1 MEIKRNNQLLKKI
14 LAIFL
19 TILMIATTIPL
30 NVFAASSNMNLGEKD
45 NNATIS
51 VKKETHYGHEL
62 HTTTVGGETYPLF
75 CIEYGKTSPSS
86 SSLGTKGK
94 PSDSKV
100 LSAAQWIF
108 AGYYMEHG
116 NDIDW
121 LDMAYCQKKV
131 WAVMG
136 SNTSWSFSDT
146 GYNNWI
152 KQAEQNMKNIE
163 KKPSFNGT
171 NVGTIKAGEK
181 LTITDTNGVLK
192 DYPEFTNKD
201 TSGVTISHSNN
212 SNNIVITVDKTCTNT
227 NFSIPQNKYRK
238 TMTGN
243 GNDCLLYNPKEGGTQ
258 KLLYS
263 AYYDPVG
270 FDIHGNVQP
279 LGNLQLKKT
288 SEDGKVSG
296 INFTVTGPNGFNRTI
311 ATDGNGEW
319 KIEGINPGTYTVTEE
334 SINKYV
340 PQNSQTVTVEGGNK
354 TATVT
359 FSNVLKRGSLSV
371 IKDCE
376 DNLKSG
382 LQFHLTG
389 TSLSGIPVDEYATT
403 DSNGVATF
411 SNILIGSNYTI
422 QEVNTPIKYV
432 VPANQTG
439 DIEWN
444 SVTNKYFTNKLKKFR
459 VSVNKQD
466 IEKTHSQGDAKLGG
480 AIYGLYHG
488 DTLVAQ
494 YTTQNDGTFTTDYF
508 VCDTNWTLKEIQ
520 PSEGYLLDKTVY
532 QVGADPQ
539 LYTVEYNWTSNTVK
553 EQVKKGKVSIIKH
566 TDDGSTKIETPEKG
580 AEFQLY
586 LKSSG
591 SFVNADPDERDT
603 IICDEDGFASSKLL
617 PYGVYT
623 VHQTKGWDGREK
635 ITDFDVFIQSDNVTY
650 KFLINN
656 ANFSSYL
663 KVVKLD
669 KETNKQIPYAGAAFE
684 IYDADGHRISMK
696 YTYPQV
702 TTIHTFYTNSEG
714 YLITPEKL
722 EYGDYKLVEVQAP
735 YGYVLDS
742 TPIAFSI
749 NQENSST
756 DTGVTVVKVKAKDI
770 AQKGVI
776 EITKT
781 GEVFSSVN
789 SSMNEKLNLNTY
801 MPIYEKG
808 NLKDAVYEIYAAED
822 ITTTDG
828 TVRAEKGELVDTIT
842 TGDKGIAKSKE
853 LYLGKYTIIEKTAPL
868 KFVLNKDKHNV
879 ELTYAGQNIKVTST
893 ALSVYN
899 ERQKVSVSL
908 SKTMEQDE
916 IYGIGN
922 NNEIKSVQFGIF
934 ADEDVKAADGT
945 IIPKDSLVTFANCD
959 ENGKITFDCDL
970 PIGYKWYAKEI
981 ATDEHYILSNKHYQF
996 NTNYAGQDTK
1006 VIKINVS
1013 GNEKINNTL
1022 KRGKVEGI
1030 KINKDNDKLEGAIIG
1045 IFKVGTTE
1053 FSEKNAIA
1061 TTKTDKDGAFS
1072 FSNIPYGEWIVKEVV
1087 APTGYVVD
1095 ATQHHIH
1102 ISDDGVVINI
1112 TMTDKQVQISKT
1124 DITGEKE
1131 VVGAELTITDES
1143 GNVVDSWTSTDTV
1156 HYANGLVEGQKYTL
1170 TEKTAPLGYAV
1181 ATSVEFV
1188 VSTDKVTQQVTMVDK
1203 QVLISK
1209 TDVTSGQELAG
1220 AELTITDER
1229 GNVIDSWTSTDT
1241 AHYANGLVE
1250 GQKYTLTEKTAP
1262 YGYEVANSIVFVVT
1276 NDKATQTVVMN
1287 DSPILSSVLV
1297 NKVDS
1302 ITGENI
1308 ISKKF
1313 EFTLYSDVECK
1324 NEIVTVNANTDDGTA
1339 LFSDLRYGTY
1349 YIKETKAPK
1358 GYMLSDEVVKIE
1370 INDKGVFANG
1380 EKLTEE
1386 NDVYSI
1392 VYQNSLLPSVFTG
1405 DTKSIL
1411 MYLTMAAIAVV
1422 FIAIMIIIKKKYK
1435 G

>member
-1 MEIKRNNQLLKKI
+1 MEIKRNNQLFKKI

-163 KKPSFNGT
+163 KKPSFKGT

-270 FDIHGNVQP
+270 FYMEGNVQP
-279 LGNLQLKKT
+279 IGNLQLKKT

-319 KIEGINPGTYTVTEE
+319 KIEGINPGTYIVTEE

-359 FSNVLKRGSLSV
+359 FSNVLK
-371 IKDCE
+371 
-376 DNLKSG
+376 
-382 LQFHLTG
+382 
-389 TSLSGIPVDEYATT
+389 
-403 DSNGVATF
+403 
-411 SNILIGSNYTI
+411 
-422 QEVNTPIKYV
+422 
-432 VPANQTG
+432 
-439 DIEWN
+439 
-444 SVTNKYFTNKLKKFR
+444 KFR

-466 IEKTHSQGDAKLGG
+466 IEKTHPQGDAKLGG

-520 PSEGYLLDKTVY
+520 PSEGYLLDETVY
-532 QVGADPQ
+532 PVGADPQ

-945 IIPKDSLVTFANCD
+945 IIPKDSLVTFVNCD

-996 NTNYAGQDTK
+996 NTNYAGQETK
-1006 VIKINVS
+1006 VIKIDIS

-1030 KINKDNDKLEGAIIG
+1030 KINKNNDKLEGAIIG

-1072 FSNIPYGEWIVKEVV
+1072 FSNIPYGEWIVKEVA

-1143 GNVVDSWTSTDTV
+1143 GNVVDSWTSTDTA

-1181 ATSVEFV
+1181 ATSIEFV
-1188 VSTDKVTQQVTMVDK
+1188 VSTDKTTQQVTMTDK
-1203 QVLISK
+1203 QVMISK
-1209 TDVTSGQELAG
+1209 IDVTSGQELAG
-1220 AELTITDER
+1220 AELTITDES

-1313 EFTLYSDVECK
+1313 EFTLYSDAECK

-1339 LFSDLRYGTY
+1339 LFSDLIYGTY

>member
-1 MEIKRNNQLLKKI
+1 MFNSSKIKIKKI
-14 LAIFL
+14 FAILLSF
-19 TILMIATTIPL
+19 IMIICSMPIIT
-30 NVFAASSNMNLGEKD
+30 NAAEI
-45 NNATIS
+45 T
-51 VKKETHYGHEL
+51 KENSKEITVSKWMAYGHEI
-62 HTTTVGGETYPLF
+62 HKGKNADGNTIPLF
-75 CIEYGKTSPSS
+75 CIEYGTTSPSS
-86 SSLGTKGK
+86 SYAYGTRKMM
-94 PSDSKV
+94 
-100 LSAAQWIF
+100 SAKAQTAAKWVY
-108 AGYYMEHG
+108 AGYMSEHG
-116 NDIDW
+116 NSIND

-131 WAVMG
+131 WEIMG
-136 SNTSWSFSDT
+136 SSTSWTFSDA
-146 GYNNWI
+146 GYKAWC
-152 KQAEQNMKNIE
+152 KKAEDKMNSLNV
-163 KKPSFNGT
+163 KPSFDGN
-171 NVGTIKAGEK
+171 NIGTIKAGESK
-181 LTITDTNGVLK
+181 IVSDSNKVLSDYPAFDYSTCNGNVHIIHSKNKNELTISV
-192 DYPEFTNKD
+192 NK
-201 TSGVTISHSNN
+201 N
-212 SNNIVITVDKTCTNT
+212 CTNSSFYLPST
-227 NFSIPQNKYRK
+227 QYVKNG
-238 TMTGN
+238 TG
-243 GNDCLLYNPKEGGTQ
+243 DDEDAILYYPYGSQSYQ
-258 KLLYS
+258 KLIYS
-263 AYYDPVG
+263 NYYDPVYMSLE
-270 FDIHGNVQP
+270 GNIQP
-279 LGNLQLKKT
+279 IGNLQLKKT

-359 FSNVLKRGSLSV
+359 FSNVLK
-371 IKDCE
+371 
-376 DNLKSG
+376 
-382 LQFHLTG
+382 
-389 TSLSGIPVDEYATT
+389 
-403 DSNGVATF
+403 
-411 SNILIGSNYTI
+411 
-422 QEVNTPIKYV
+422 
-432 VPANQTG
+432 
-439 DIEWN
+439 
-444 SVTNKYFTNKLKKFR
+444 KFR

-520 PSEGYLLDKTVY
+520 PSEGYLLDETVY
-532 QVGADPQ
+532 PVGADPQ

-879 ELTYAGQNIKVTST
+879 ELSYAGQNIKVTST

-1006 VIKINVS
+1006 VIKIDVS

-1053 FSEKNAIA
+1053 FSEKNAIV

-1072 FSNIPYGEWIVKEVV
+1072 FNNIPYGEWIVKEVA

-1131 VVGAELTITDES
+1131 VVGAELAITDES
-1143 GNVVDSWTSTDTV
+1143 
-1156 HYANGLVEGQKYTL
+1156 
-1170 TEKTAPLGYAV
+1170 
-1181 ATSVEFV
+1181 
-1188 VSTDKVTQQVTMVDK
+1188 
-1203 QVLISK
+1203 
-1209 TDVTSGQELAG
+1209 
-1220 AELTITDER
+1220 

-1250 GQKYTLTEKTAP
+1250 GQEYTLIEKTAP
-1262 YGYEVANSIVFVVT
+1262 YGYEIAHSITFTVSS
-1276 NDKATQTVVMN
+1276 DKSVQTVVMN

-1313 EFTLYSDVECK
+1313 EFTLYSDAECK
-1324 NEIVTVNANTDDGTA
+1324 NEIITVNANTDDGTA

-1370 INDKGVFANG
+1370 INDEGVFANG

>member
-1 MEIKRNNQLLKKI
+1 MKIKINNHLLKKI
-14 LAIFL
+14 LAMFL
-19 TILMIATTIPL
+19 IVLMIATTIPL
-30 NVFAASSNMNLGEKD
+30 NVFAASNMNLGERD
-45 NNATIS
+45 NNSTID
-51 VKKETHYGHEL
+51 VEKETHYGHEL
-62 HTTTVGGETYPLF
+62 HYTPVGGTNYPLF
-75 CIEYGKTSPSS
+75 CIEYGKTSPTS
-86 SSLGTKGK
+86 SSLGSKGK

-100 LSAAQWIF
+100 LSAAKWIF

-116 NDIDW
+116 NSIDW

-131 WAVMG
+131 WSVTG
-136 SNTSWSFSDT
+136 SDTSWTFSDS
-146 GYNNWI
+146 GYKNWCA
-152 KQAEQNMKNIE
+152 KAEANMKE
-163 KKPSFNGT
+163 VDKKPSFDGT
-171 NVGTIKAGEK
+171 KIDTIKAGETK
-181 LTITDTNGVLK
+181 NISDKNGVLK
-192 DYPEFTNKD
+192 DYPSFTNKD
-201 TSGVTISHSNN
+201 TKGVTISHQKGSNEL
-212 SNNIVITVDKTCTNT
+212 VITIARDCTAT
-227 NFSIPQNKYRK
+227 SFRIPDSKYIKSI
-238 TMTGN
+238 TGQDS
-243 GNDCLLYNPKEGGTQ
+243 DCLLYNPKKGGTQ

-263 AYYDPVG
+263 AYYDPISIAFNG
-270 FDIHGNVQP
+270 TIQP
-279 LGNLQLKKT
+279 IGNLQLKKT
-288 SEDGKVSG
+288 SEDGQVGG
-296 INFTVTGPNGFNRTI
+296 INFTVTGANGFNRTI
-311 ATDGNGEW
+311 ATDSNGEW
-319 KIEGINPGTYTVTEE
+319 KIEGINPGIYTVTEE

-354 TATVT
+354 TAIVT
-359 FSNVLKRGSLSV
+359 FSNV
-371 IKDCE
+371 
-376 DNLKSG
+376 
-382 LQFHLTG
+382 
-389 TSLSGIPVDEYATT
+389 
-403 DSNGVATF
+403 
-411 SNILIGSNYTI
+411 
-422 QEVNTPIKYV
+422 
-432 VPANQTG
+432 
-439 DIEWN
+439 
-444 SVTNKYFTNKLKKFR
+444 LKKFR

-466 IEKTHSQGDAKLGG
+466 IEKTHPQGDAKLGG

-488 DTLVAQ
+488 NTLVAQ

-508 VCDTNWTLKEIQ
+508 VCDINWTLKEIQ

-532 QVGADPQ
+532 PVGADPQ

-749 NQENSST
+749 NQESSST

-770 AQKGVI
+770 AQKGII

-789 SSMNEKLNLNTY
+789 SSTNEKLNFNTY
-801 MPIYEKG
+801 MPIYENG

-822 ITTTDG
+822 ITTPDG

-853 LYLGKYTIIEKTAPL
+853 LYLGKYTIVEKTAPL

-908 SKTMEQDE
+908 NKAMEQDE
-916 IYGIGN
+916 TYGIGN
-922 NNEIKSVQFGIF
+922 NKEITSVQFGIF

-945 IIPKDSLVTFANCD
+945 SIPKDSLVTFANCD
-959 ENGKITFDCDL
+959 ENGKLTFDCDL

-996 NTNYAGQDTK
+996 NTDYAGQNTK
-1006 VIKINVS
+1006 VIAIDVN
-1013 GNEKINNTL
+1013 GNEKIENTL
-1022 KRGKVEGI
+1022 KRGKVEGV
-1030 KINKDNDKLEGAIIG
+1030 KTNKDNDKLEGATIG
-1045 IFKVGTTE
+1045 IFKIDTTE
-1053 FSEKNAIA
+1053 FTEKTAIV

-1072 FSNIPYGEWIVKEVV
+1072 FNNIPYGEWVVKEIA
-1087 APTGYVVD
+1087 APTGYAVD
-1095 ATQHHIH
+1095 ATQHHIY
-1102 ISDDGVVINI
+1102 ISDDGVVIN
-1112 TMTDKQVQISKT
+1112 
-1124 DITGEKE
+1124 
-1131 VVGAELTITDES
+1131 
-1143 GNVVDSWTSTDTV
+1143 
-1156 HYANGLVEGQKYTL
+1156 
-1170 TEKTAPLGYAV
+1170 
-1181 ATSVEFV
+1181 
-1188 VSTDKVTQQVTMVDK
+1188 VTMIDK

-1220 AELTITDER
+1220 AELTITDES

-1250 GQKYTLTEKTAP
+1250 GHKYTLTEKTAP
-1262 YGYEVANSIVFVVT
+1262 YGYEIANSIVFVVT
-1276 NDKATQTVVMN
+1276 SDKAIQKVVMN

-1302 ITGENI
+1302 VTGENI
-1308 ISKKF
+1308 ISRKF
-1313 EFTLYSDVECK
+1313 EFTLYSDPECK
-1324 NEIVTVNANTDDGTA
+1324 NEIITVNANTDDGTA

-1358 GYMLSDEVVKIE
+1358 GYMLSNEVVKIE

-1380 EKLTEE
+1380 KELTKE
-1386 NDVYSI
+1386 NEVYSI

-1405 DTKSIL
+1405 DSKSVL

>member
-1 MEIKRNNQLLKKI
+1 MFNSTKIKIKKI
-14 LAIFL
+14 FAIMLSF
-19 TILMIATTIPL
+19 IMIICSMPIIT
-30 NVFAASSNMNLGEKD
+30 NAAEI
-45 NNATIS
+45 T
-51 VKKETHYGHEL
+51 KENSKEITVSKWMAYGHEI
-62 HTTTVGGETYPLF
+62 HKGKNADGNTFPLF
-75 CIEYGKTSPSS
+75 CIEYGTTSPSS
-86 SSLGTKGK
+86 SYAYGTRKMM
-94 PSDSKV
+94 
-100 LSAAQWIF
+100 SAKAQTAAKWVY
-108 AGYYMEHG
+108 AGYMSEHG
-116 NDIDW
+116 NSIND

-131 WAVMG
+131 WEIMG
-136 SNTSWSFSDT
+136 SSTSWTFSDA
-146 GYNNWI
+146 GYKAWC
-152 KQAEQNMKNIE
+152 KKAEDKMNSLNV
-163 KKPSFNGT
+163 KPSFDGSNIG
-171 NVGTIKAGEK
+171 NIKAGESK
-181 LTITDTNGVLK
+181 IVSDSNKVLSDYPDFDYSTCNGKVHIVHSKNKNELTI
-192 DYPEFTNKD
+192 
-201 TSGVTISHSNN
+201 S
-212 SNNIVITVDKTCTNT
+212 VDKDCTAT
-227 NFSIPQNKYRK
+227 SYFLPDDKYVK
-238 TMTGN
+238 AGTGN
-243 GNDCLLYNPKEGGTQ
+243 DEDAILYYPYGSANYQ
-258 KLLYS
+258 KLIYS
-263 AYYDPVG
+263 NYYDPVYMAFRG
-270 FDIHGNVQP
+270 TIQP
-279 LGNLQLKKT
+279 IGNLQLKKT

-432 VPANQTG
+432 VPENQTG

-466 IEKTHSQGDAKLGG
+466 IEKTHPQGDAKLGG

-520 PSEGYLLDKTVY
+520 PSEGYLLDETVY
-532 QVGADPQ
+532 PVGADPQ

-1006 VIKINVS
+1006 VIKIDVS

-1053 FSEKNAIA
+1053 FSEKNAIV

-1072 FSNIPYGEWIVKEVV
+1072 FNNIPYGEWIVKEVA

-1095 ATQHHIH
+1095 ATHHHIH

-1143 GNVVDSWTSTDTV
+1143 GNVVDSWTSTDTA

-1181 ATSVEFV
+1181 ATSIEFV
-1188 VSTDKVTQQVTMVDK
+1188 VSTDKTTQQVTMTDK

-1209 TDVTSGQELAG
+1209 IDITSGQELAG
-1220 AELTITDER
+1220 AELTITDES
-1229 GNVIDSWTSTDT
+1229 GNVVDSWTSTDT

-1262 YGYEVANSIVFVVT
+1262 YGYEVANSIFFVVT
-1276 NDKATQTVVMN
+1276 NDKATQTVVMS

-1313 EFTLYSDVECK
+1313 EFTLYSDAECK

>member
-1 MEIKRNNQLLKKI
+1 MVMKKSNQLKKKI

-19 TILMIATTIPL
+19 TVLMIATTIPL
-30 NVFAASSNMNLGEKD
+30 NVFAASNMNLGEKD
-45 NNATIS
+45 NNSTID

-62 HTTTVGGETYPLF
+62 HYTPVGGTNYPLF
-75 CIEYGKTSPSS
+75 CIEYGKTSPSK
-86 SSLGTKGK
+86 SSLGSKGK

-100 LSAAQWIF
+100 LSAAKWIF

-163 KKPSFNGT
+163 KYPSFNGDT
-171 NVGTIKAGEK
+171 NETIKAGDSK
-181 LTITDTNGVLK
+181 TYTDTNGVFK
-192 DYPEFTNKD
+192 DYPAFTKND
-201 TSGVTISHSNN
+201 NGVKIVHTENSNDITITIS
-212 SNNIVITVDKTCTNT
+212 KTCTKSTFRIN
-227 NFSIPQNKYRK
+227 SGEYHKQL
-238 TMTGN
+238 TGN
-243 GNDCLLYNPKEGGTQ
+243 ENDCLLYNPKEGGTQ

-263 AYYDPVG
+263 AYYDPISFTITG
-270 FDIHGNVQP
+270 KIQP
-279 LGNLQLKKT
+279 IGNLQLKKT
-288 SEDGKVSG
+288 SEDGQVSG
-296 INFTVTGPNGFNRTI
+296 INFTVTGANGFNRTI
-311 ATDGNGEW
+311 ATDSNGEW

-359 FSNVLKRGSLSV
+359 FSN
-371 IKDCE
+371 
-376 DNLKSG
+376 
-382 LQFHLTG
+382 
-389 TSLSGIPVDEYATT
+389 
-403 DSNGVATF
+403 
-411 SNILIGSNYTI
+411 
-422 QEVNTPIKYV
+422 
-432 VPANQTG
+432 
-439 DIEWN
+439 
-444 SVTNKYFTNKLKKFR
+444 KLKKFR

-488 DTLVAQ
+488 DILVAQ
-494 YTTQNDGTFTTDYF
+494 YTTQNDGTFNTDYF

-520 PSEGYLLDKTVY
+520 PSEGYLLDETVY
-532 QVGADPQ
+532 PVGADPQ

-684 IYDADGHRISMK
+684 IYDANGHRISMK

-879 ELTYAGQNIKVTST
+879 ELTYAGQNVKVTST

-922 NNEIKSVQFGIF
+922 NNEIKSVQFGVF

-945 IIPKDSLVTFANCD
+945 IIPKDSLVTFVNCD

-996 NTNYAGQDTK
+996 NTNYSGQETK
-1006 VIKINVS
+1006 VIKIDIS

-1030 KINKDNDKLEGAIIG
+1030 KINKNNDKLEGAIIG

-1053 FSEKNAIA
+1053 FSEKNAIV

-1220 AELTITDER
+1220 AELTITDES

-1276 NDKATQTVVMN
+1276 NDKAIQTVVMN

-1302 ITGENI
+1302 VTGENI
-1308 ISKKF
+1308 ISRKF
-1313 EFTLYSDVECK
+1313 EFTLYSDPECK
-1324 NEIVTVNANTDDGTA
+1324 NEIITVNANTDDGTA

-1405 DTKSIL
+1405 DSKSVL

>member
-1 MEIKRNNQLLKKI
+1 MEIKRNNQLFKKI

-227 NFSIPQNKYRK
+227 HFFIPQNKYRK

-270 FDIHGNVQP
+270 FYMDGNVQP
-279 LGNLQLKKT
+279 IGNLQLKKT
-288 SEDGKVSG
+288 SEDGQVGG
-296 INFTVTGPNGFNRTI
+296 INFTVTGANGFNRTI
-311 ATDGNGEW
+311 ATDSNGEW

-359 FSNVLKRGSLSV
+359 FSNVLK
-371 IKDCE
+371 
-376 DNLKSG
+376 
-382 LQFHLTG
+382 
-389 TSLSGIPVDEYATT
+389 
-403 DSNGVATF
+403 
-411 SNILIGSNYTI
+411 
-422 QEVNTPIKYV
+422 
-432 VPANQTG
+432 
-439 DIEWN
+439 
-444 SVTNKYFTNKLKKFR
+444 KFR

-466 IEKTHSQGDAKLGG
+466 IEKTHPQGDAKLGG

-494 YTTQNDGTFTTDYF
+494 YTTQNDSTFTTDYF

-520 PSEGYLLDKTVY
+520 PSEGYLLDETVY
-532 QVGADPQ
+532 PVGADPQ

-1112 TMTDKQVQISKT
+1112 IMTDKQVQISKT

-1313 EFTLYSDVECK
+1313 EFTLYSDAECK

-1339 LFSDLRYGTY
+1339 LFSDLIYGTY

>member
-212 SNNIVITVDKTCTNT
+212 SNNIVISVDKTCTNT
-227 NFSIPQNKYRK
+227 SFLISQNKYRK
-238 TMTGN
+238 KITGN

-532 QVGADPQ
+532 PVGADPQ

-1072 FSNIPYGEWIVKEVV
+1072 FSNIPYGEWIVKEVA

-1143 GNVVDSWTSTDTV
+1143 GNVVDSWTSTDTA

-1181 ATSVEFV
+1181 ATSIEFV
-1188 VSTDKVTQQVTMVDK
+1188 VSTDKTTQQVTMTDK
-1203 QVLISK
+1203 QVMISK
-1209 TDVTSGQELAG
+1209 IDVTSGQELAG
-1220 AELTITDER
+1220 AELTITDES

-1313 EFTLYSDVECK
+1313 EFTLYSDAECK

-1339 LFSDLRYGTY
+1339 LFSDLIYGTY

>member
-1 MEIKRNNQLLKKI
+1 MEIKRNNQLFKKI

-227 NFSIPQNKYRK
+227 NFSIPQKKYRK

-270 FDIHGNVQP
+270 FYMEGNVQP
-279 LGNLQLKKT
+279 IGNLQLKKT

-319 KIEGINPGTYTVTEE
+319 KIEGINPGTYIVTEE

-432 VPANQTG
+432 VPENQTG

-466 IEKTHSQGDAKLGG
+466 IEKTHPQGDAKLGG
-480 AIYGLYHG
+480 AVYGLYHG

-520 PSEGYLLDKTVY
+520 PSEGYLLDETVY
-532 QVGADPQ
+532 PVGADPQ

-749 NQENSST
+749 NQESSST

-1072 FSNIPYGEWIVKEVV
+1072 FSNIPYGEWIVKEVA

-1102 ISDDGVVINI
+1102 ISDDSVVINI

-1143 GNVVDSWTSTDTV
+1143 GNVVDSWTSTDTA

-1181 ATSVEFV
+1181 ATSIEFV
-1188 VSTDKVTQQVTMVDK
+1188 VSTDKTTQQVTMTDK
-1203 QVLISK
+1203 QVMISK
-1209 TDVTSGQELAG
+1209 IDVTSGQELAG
-1220 AELTITDER
+1220 AELTITDES

-1313 EFTLYSDVECK
+1313 EFTLYSDAECK

-1339 LFSDLRYGTY
+1339 LFSDLIYGTY